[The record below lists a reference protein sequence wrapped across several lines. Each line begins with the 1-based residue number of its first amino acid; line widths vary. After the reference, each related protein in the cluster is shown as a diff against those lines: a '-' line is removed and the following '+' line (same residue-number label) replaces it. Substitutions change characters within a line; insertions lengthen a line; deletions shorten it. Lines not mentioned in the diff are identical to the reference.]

1 MVLAQCI
8 PIPAATARL
17 IALCCSL
24 TPPDFQKVTTVL
36 WTEKAEMATQ
46 SMPVGADQQMLMLQ
60 LQQLQ
65 LQAQMQQ
72 QQQQQQLT
80 PQQQQLQQL
89 QALQQQ
95 QQQQQQQQLQQPDQN
110 AQLQQL
116 MALQQM
122 QQLQALQQ
130 QQQLQS
136 QVGIAQAP
144 QFVQP
149 QPNFS
154 APPAQM
160 AAPGAPGQVTN
171 VLVRLD
177 RSQSISLGF
186 TPFKFSLQDCKEGK
200 VPFDFTELINCVKF
214 AENIGGLPVQAVD
227 PQGSAARAGL
237 RVWDVI
243 IGVNGSDVRTI
254 GGQDII
260 NLVKQ
265 TPPNQAIE
273 LTVCRTSNPPATPNV
288 QAPPS
293 FCELC
298 GFSG

>member
-1 MVLAQCI
+1 
-8 PIPAATARL
+8 
-17 IALCCSL
+17 
-24 TPPDFQKVTTVL
+24 
-36 WTEKAEMATQ
+36 MATLQ
-46 SMPVGADQQMLMLQ
+46 LQNMPTAVDQQMIMVQ

-65 LQAQMQQ
+65 FQQQQQLQI

-80 PQQQQLQQL
+80 PEQQQLQQL

-95 QQQQQQQQLQQPDQN
+95 LQLQQQQQQQQLQQQQQQPDQN

-136 QVGIAQAP
+136 QVGVAQAP
-144 QFVQP
+144 QFAQAQP
-149 QPNFS
+149 SFS

-171 VLVRLD
+171 VLVRID

-186 TPFKFSLQDCKEGK
+186 TPFKFSVQDCKDKK

-227 PQGSAARAGL
+227 GQGSAARAGL

-243 IGVNGSDVRTI
+243 IGVNGSDVRSI
-254 GGQDII
+254 GGQDVI
-260 NLVKQ
+260 NLLKQ
-265 TPPNQAIE
+265 TPPNQPIE
-273 LTVCRTSNPPATPNV
+273 LTVCRTSNPPPAPVVT
-288 QAPPS
+288 APPS

-298 GFSG
+298 GFS

>member
-1 MVLAQCI
+1 MGLRRCPTQLDAGNSKPVGNM
-8 PIPAATARL
+8 
-17 IALCCSL
+17 
-24 TPPDFQKVTTVL
+24 TVA
-36 WTEKAEMATQ
+36 EKAKMATIQ
-46 SMPVGADQQMLMLQ
+46 LQNMPTGADQQMLMLQ

-72 QQQQQQLT
+72 QQQQQQLQQQLT

-89 QALQQQ
+89 QALQQ

-288 QAPPS
+288 KAPPS